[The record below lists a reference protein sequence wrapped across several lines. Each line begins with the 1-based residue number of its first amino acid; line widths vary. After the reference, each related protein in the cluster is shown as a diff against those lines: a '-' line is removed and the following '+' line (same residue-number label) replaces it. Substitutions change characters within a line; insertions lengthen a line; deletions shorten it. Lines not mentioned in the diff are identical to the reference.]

1 MLPPEK
7 CSLLGQINGAVS
19 ASAGSDAG
27 GYLTATGRSYGE
39 IRGQCLVNTLQNLA
53 AASLNTAR
61 KTSPEAVY
69 RRGSNGIS
77 TYSLAMEGLFLAEH
91 ENIRRIFSQGEWG
104 QVYNLTCRPA
114 LNEYAETLEELNTH
128 IQNNLLTDCFLGYE
142 LVDIVS
148 TLSIRLGGKISELK
162 DPFGRALK
170 PIRETSKLS
179 LRELLDDIRRR
190 TMHLQTLP
198 SDGAAVPIT
207 TETMTRLQNMPDF
220 VQPLSTILVSLGDGN
235 WSGARTSSDT
245 ASTRSASPKQFDV
258 GADGHQLLAHY
269 CIDTVETLLHNLE
282 SKARALMKHKTVLGA
297 FIANNVAVIDRMIR
311 TSELRLIMANSV
323 TRLDSWRK
331 KGASLYL
338 DGWKDPSSFLLD
350 VQYTN
355 RGGQRPPSGS
365 STAVNSAEII
375 KSLGSKEKDAL
386 KDKFRGF
393 NTSFEE
399 MVSRHRALTME
410 REVRS
415 QLAREVQ
422 AMIEPLYGRFWD
434 RYHEIDKG
442 KGKYVKYDK
451 GQLAATLAALG

>member
-1 MLPPEK
+1 
-7 CSLLGQINGAVS
+7 
-19 ASAGSDAG
+19 
-27 GYLTATGRSYGE
+27 
-39 IRGQCLVNTLQNLA
+39 
-53 AASLNTAR
+53 
-61 KTSPEAVY
+61 
-69 RRGSNGIS
+69 
-77 TYSLAMEGLFLAEH
+77 MEGLFLAEH